1 MSVRRVY
8 VEKKPGFRVE
18 ATGLLKDLRDNLYLN
33 TLEEVRILYRYDID
47 HISENVYKQ
56 AIGRILSEAPVDRV
70 YIETMPEDA
79 QGPDLFCR
87 RIFARSVRSAGR
99 FCRAV
104 HSYIKGG
111 KKTQRVACAKVYL
124 LRGSAFR
131 RRRE

>member
-47 HISENVYKQ
+47 HISEDVYKQ

-79 QGPDLFCR
+79 QGLTCFAVG
-87 RIFARSVRSAGR
+87 IFARSVRSAGR

-111 KKTQRVACAKVYL
+111 RKPNGR
-124 LRGSAFR
+124 LRQGVFAARSAFR